1 MSRWLLVQDRTVK
14 ELIMKAIASAL
25 LALSVLTG
33 VAATAARAD
42 QADRIGT
49 QDWWQQQDRNRN

>member
-1 MSRWLLVQDRTVK
+1 
-14 ELIMKAIASAL
+14 MKAIASAL

-33 VAATAARAD
+33 VAATTAELTR
-42 QADRIGT
+42 QRIGT